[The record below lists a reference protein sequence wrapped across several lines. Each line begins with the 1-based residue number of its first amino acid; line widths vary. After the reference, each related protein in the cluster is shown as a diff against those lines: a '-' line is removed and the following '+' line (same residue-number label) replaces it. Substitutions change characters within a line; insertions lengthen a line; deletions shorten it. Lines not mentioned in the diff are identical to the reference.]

1 MWGNVGWFVPR
12 GLRQRRGVM
21 LGWGETG
28 PKGGASLPLSLKHTQ
43 ARHLRYISRQDEYS
57 EAPLPYSFM
66 GWCYMYEYAHVI
78 RRFGEKDKKGGHFYL
93 GAFPWDM
100 EGGSGKSSKPRLR
113 V

>member
-1 MWGNVGWFVPR
+1 
-12 GLRQRRGVM
+12 M

-43 ARHLRYISRQDEYS
+43 ARHIRYISRQDEYS

-66 GWCYMYEYAHVI
+66 GWCYINEYAHVI
-78 RRFGEKDKKGGHFYL
+78 RRFGEKDKSGTFLPWGVPLGHGGR
-93 GAFPWDM
+93 
-100 EGGSGKSSKPRLR
+100 GSGKSSKPRLR